1 MNDSTLVRDFD
12 LDTGADITT
21 IDEEI
26 KSLKVDLQNIDS
38 ELSLIVKNQKRMGL
52 LLWDVMR
59 SINTINRKI
68 GIPELYHYG
77 GKRKGYNK
85 HND

>member
-1 MNDSTLVRDFD
+1 MVRAFD

-26 KSLKVDLQNIDS
+26 KSLKVNLQSIDS
-38 ELSLIVKNQKRMGL
+38 ELSLIIKNQKRMSL

-59 SINTINRKI
+59 SINTINRKV
-68 GIPELYHYG
+68 GIPELYYYG
-77 GKRKGYNK
+77 GKRKK
-85 HND
+85 A

>member
-1 MNDSTLVRDFD
+1 VRDDRVVRTFD
-12 LDTGADITT
+12 IDTGADITT

-38 ELSLIVKNQKRMGL
+38 ELRLIVNNQKRLSL

-59 SINTINRKI
+59 SINIINRKV
-68 GIPELYHYG
+68 GIPDLYYYG
-77 GKRKGYNK
+77 GKRKRS
-85 HND
+85 

>member
-1 MNDSTLVRDFD
+1 MVRDGIVVRTFD
-12 LDTGADITT
+12 IDTGADITT

-38 ELSLIVKNQKRMGL
+38 ELRLIVNNQKRLSL

-59 SINTINRKI
+59 SINIINRKV
-68 GIPELYHYG
+68 GIPELYYYR
-77 GKRKGYNK
+77 GKRKRS
-85 HND
+85 